1 MDRLLVLRLEA
12 LGCVVEAVINGVP
25 VARVGGKQGLL
36 TLAIHEYIVQG
47 SNEVEMIVN
56 PAAPGL
62 APASELR
69 NCEGPASASLKLLL
83 PRLGRPAEPASA
95 RTLAQLDWAVAAGDL
110 HEAPLVVRQTME
122 LPIAFPRW
130 RWLDAPQINLT
141 ETLKSELAVYVLNIA
156 AGLNRG
162 DPDPLLLASRLRL
175 EELAQAYQRTASE
188 EVIRFKQHLQQLHAA
203 QALKPVLPQ
212 ISRMLLRIIAG
223 GRLIECLNSEG
234 GPLLQSPVEGGAT
247 AAWPLRIA
255 SIEGRFYVLR

>member
-1 MDRLLVLRLEA
+1 MERLLVLRLEA
-12 LGCVVEAVINGVP
+12 NGCVVEAVINGVP
-25 VARVGGKQGLL
+25 VARVGGKHGLL

-47 SNEVEMIVN
+47 SNEIEMIVN

-69 NCEGPASASLKLLL
+69 HCEEPASASLKLLL
-83 PRLGRPAEPASA
+83 PRVGRPAEPATA
-95 RTLAQLDWAVAAGDL
+95 RMLAQLDWAAAAGDL
-110 HEAPLVVRQTME
+110 HEAPLSVRQAVE

-130 RWLDAPQINLT
+130 RWLDAPLINLT
-141 ETLKSELAVYVLNIA
+141 ATLKSELAAYVLNIA
-156 AGLNRG
+156 AGLARG
-162 DPDPLLLASRLRL
+162 DADPLLLASRLRL
-175 EELAQAYQRTASE
+175 EELAQAYQRNVSE
-188 EVIRFKQHLQQLHAA
+188 EVMRFKQHLQQLHAA

-212 ISRMLLRIIAG
+212 ATNMLLRPIAG

-234 GPLLQSPVEGGAT
+234 GPLLQSPIAGGAR

>member
-1 MDRLLVLRLEA
+1 MERLLVLRLEA
-12 LGCVVEAVINGVP
+12 NGCVVEAVINGVP

-47 SNEVEMIVN
+47 SNEIEMIVN

-69 NCEGPASASLKLLL
+69 HCEEPASASLKLLL
-83 PRLGRPAEPASA
+83 PRVGRPAEPATA
-95 RTLAQLDWAVAAGDL
+95 RMLAQLDWAAAAGDL
-110 HEAPLVVRQTME
+110 HEAPLSVRQAVE

-130 RWLDAPQINLT
+130 RWLDAPLINLT
-141 ETLKSELAVYVLNIA
+141 ATLKSELAAYVLNIA
-156 AGLNRG
+156 AGLARG
-162 DPDPLLLASRLRL
+162 DADPLLLASRLRL
-175 EELAQAYQRTASE
+175 EELAQAYQRNVSE
-188 EVIRFKQHLQQLHAA
+188 EVMRFKQHLQQLHAA

-212 ISRMLLRIIAG
+212 ATNMLLRPIAG

-234 GPLLQSPVEGGAT
+234 GPLLQSPIAGGAR

>member
-1 MDRLLVLRLEA
+1 MERLLVLRLEA
-12 LGCVVEAVINGVP
+12 NGCVVEAVINGVP

-47 SNEVEMIVN
+47 SNEIEMIVN
-56 PAAPGL
+56 PAAPGV

-69 NCEGPASASLKLLL
+69 HCEEPASASLKLLL
-83 PRLGRPAEPASA
+83 PRVGRPAEPATA
-95 RTLAQLDWAVAAGDL
+95 RMLAQLDWAAAAGDL
-110 HEAPLVVRQTME
+110 HEAPLSVRQAVE

-130 RWLDAPQINLT
+130 RWLDAPLINLT
-141 ETLKSELAVYVLNIA
+141 ATLKSELAAYVLNIA
-156 AGLNRG
+156 AGLARG
-162 DPDPLLLASRLRL
+162 DADPLLLASRLRL
-175 EELAQAYQRTASE
+175 EELAQAYQRNVSE
-188 EVIRFKQHLQQLHAA
+188 EVMRFKQHLQQLHAA

-212 ISRMLLRIIAG
+212 ATNMLLRPIAG

-234 GPLLQSPVEGGAT
+234 GPLLQSPIAGGAR

>member
-1 MDRLLVLRLEA
+1 MERLLVLRLEA
-12 LGCVVEAVINGVP
+12 NGCVVEAVINGVP

-47 SNEVEMIVN
+47 NNEIEMIVN

-69 NCEGPASASLKLLL
+69 HCEEPASASLKLLL
-83 PRLGRPAEPASA
+83 PRVGRPAEPATA
-95 RTLAQLDWAVAAGDL
+95 RMLAQLDWAAAAGDL
-110 HEAPLVVRQTME
+110 HEAPLSVRQAVE

-130 RWLDAPQINLT
+130 RWLDAPLINLT
-141 ETLKSELAVYVLNIA
+141 ATLKSELAAYVLNIA
-156 AGLNRG
+156 VGLARG
-162 DPDPLLLASRLRL
+162 DADPLLLASRLRL
-175 EELAQAYQRTASE
+175 EELAQAYQRNVSE
-188 EVIRFKQHLQQLHAA
+188 EVMRFKQHLQQLHAA

-212 ISRMLLRIIAG
+212 ATNMLLRPIAG

-234 GPLLQSPVEGGAT
+234 GPLLQSPIAGGAR

>member
-1 MDRLLVLRLEA
+1 MERLLVLRLEA
-12 LGCVVEAVINGVP
+12 NGCVVEAVINGVP

-47 SNEVEMIVN
+47 SNEIEMIVN

-69 NCEGPASASLKLLL
+69 HCEEPASASLKLLL
-83 PRLGRPAEPASA
+83 PRVGRPAEPATA
-95 RTLAQLDWAVAAGDL
+95 RMLAQLDWAAAAGDL
-110 HEAPLVVRQTME
+110 HEAPLSVRQAVE

-130 RWLDAPQINLT
+130 RWLDAPLINLT
-141 ETLKSELAVYVLNIA
+141 ATLKSELAAYVLKIA
-156 AGLNRG
+156 VGLARG
-162 DPDPLLLASRLRL
+162 DADPLLLASRLRL
-175 EELAQAYQRTASE
+175 EELAQAYQRNVSE
-188 EVIRFKQHLQQLHAA
+188 EVMRFKQHLQQLHAA

-212 ISRMLLRIIAG
+212 ATNMLLRPIAG

-234 GPLLQSPVEGGAT
+234 GPLLQSPIAGGAR